1 MDKQAT
7 MKSTQRFSWN
17 PKLAVLG
24 DILRRQDQ
32 THLEMYLEA
41 GDLKAIDPEAVKMEA
56 INLYVVDQEACA
68 IEVETQF
75 IV

>member
-1 MDKQAT
+1 

-17 PKLAVLG
+17 SKLTVLG

-41 GDLKAIDPEAVKMEA
+41 ADLKAIDPEAVKMEA
-56 INLYVVDQEACA
+56 INL
-68 IEVETQF
+68 
-75 IV
+75 